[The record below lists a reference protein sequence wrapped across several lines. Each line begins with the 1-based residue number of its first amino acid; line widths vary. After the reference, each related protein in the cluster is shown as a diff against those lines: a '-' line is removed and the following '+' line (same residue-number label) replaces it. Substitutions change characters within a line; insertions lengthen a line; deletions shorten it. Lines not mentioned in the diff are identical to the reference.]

1 MNTPNNQLPINPH
14 LDAFHPHAKF
24 FEFAFRMNEI
34 AKAFIRYALRDT
46 IILPGLQLDKLKV
59 QPGKFLD
66 ADTFKGS
73 EADMVYTIPYQS
85 DGEEQEIVVYTLLEH
100 KSTNDYNAIR
110 QLGRYSMHLT
120 FIGVPESPDPKES
133 WESEIIERQVRKE
146 SDRLPLVI
154 PILIHHGKDA
164 YSGPTQLR
172 EYYPK
177 IHGFERFTFN
187 FEPIIIDLTATKME
201 DLPNDVNEMPF
212 NIVITIMK
220 LVFQEDRFEDVER
233 CFLELFPFVSSN
245 QQYMELAKTAI
256 LYFWI
261 ASHTDHNRFL
271 HLLKTSYP
279 QEQEGGENT
288 VLSLLEQSRL
298 DGVQEGIEKGIEKG
312 ELKAT
317 RSVLVN
323 VLQARFKNVP
333 DSIKTRI
340 ESIADVVVL
349 NSLVVEASQCQTIE
363 EFQKSL

>member
-1 MNTPNNQLPINPH
+1 
-14 LDAFHPHAKF
+14 
-24 FEFAFRMNEI
+24 
-34 AKAFIRYALRDT
+34 
-46 IILPGLQLDKLKV
+46 
-59 QPGKFLD
+59 
-66 ADTFKGS
+66 
-73 EADMVYTIPYQS
+73 
-85 DGEEQEIVVYTLLEH
+85 
-100 KSTNDYNAIR
+100 
-110 QLGRYSMHLT
+110 
-120 FIGVPESPDPKES
+120 
-133 WESEIIERQVRKE
+133 
-146 SDRLPLVI
+146 
-154 PILIHHGKDA
+154 
-164 YSGPTQLR
+164 
-172 EYYPK
+172 
-177 IHGFERFTFN
+177 
-187 FEPIIIDLTATKME
+187 ME

-298 DGVQEGIEKGIEKG
+298 DGVQEGIEEGK
-312 ELKAT
+312 LKAT

-323 VLQARFKNVP
+323 VLQARFKVVP
-333 DSIKTRI
+333 ESIKTRI